1 MYREL
6 AYVIS
11 FAPYYW
17 RAMQVLE
24 HLIYLTANSNP
35 LSIFKNYDN
44 GTDLNHYATYN
55 SNIIDIL

>member
-24 HLIYLTANSNP
+24 NTLTLLKNLYFAMPCVRYVGLI
-35 LSIFKNYDN
+35 I
-44 GTDLNHYATYN
+44 
-55 SNIIDIL
+55 NILFIIYVLVC